1 MPKYKSTKKDQARKD
16 WSGYRAS
23 YIVIE
28 SIAEIAD
35 AKRRI
40 HGTVKD
46 PVKGVMIDDQDDD
59 RGIQETSAAAG

>member
-40 HGTVKD
+40 HGTVKE
-46 PVKGVMIDDQDDD
+46 PVKEVMIDDQDVD
-59 RGIQETSAAAG
+59 RGVQKASTATG

>member
-1 MPKYKSTKKDQARKD
+1 MPKYKSTKKDQARID